1 MKVRETFGHSHVT
14 VAVMLQFSAQL
25 SIHTQN
31 GDRKGAWKLN
41 WIIHLTFIMES
52 LNEFSLKNAVCSE
65 KFKKRD
71 LFEYTVIFS
80 FAPFYR
86 K

>member
-41 WIIHLTFIMES
+41 WIIHLTFIIAK
-52 LNEFSLKNAVCSE
+52 L
-65 KFKKRD
+65 
-71 LFEYTVIFS
+71 
-80 FAPFYR
+80 
-86 K
+86 